1 MLYNIDGPNA
11 RQGTDRQGAARRL
24 CALGQRRLMR
34 EVERLTYVDG
44 RPRVEKG
51 NEYYIYTRS
60 NRISSLG
67 VRPASDRKNK
77 I

>member
-1 MLYNIDGPNA
+1 MDNIDGPNA

-24 CALGQRRLMR
+24 CALSQRRLMR

-51 NEYYIYTRS
+51 NEYYIRW
-60 NRISSLG
+60 NRVSRCPAGLG
-67 VRPASDRKNK
+67 P
-77 I
+77 